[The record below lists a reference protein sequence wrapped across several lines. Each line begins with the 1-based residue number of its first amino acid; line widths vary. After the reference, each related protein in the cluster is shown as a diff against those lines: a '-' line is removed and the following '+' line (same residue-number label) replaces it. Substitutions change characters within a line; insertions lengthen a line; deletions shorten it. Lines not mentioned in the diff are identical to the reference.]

1 MTTHMTCLLTIA
13 NDDPMNENAL
23 TLEAENTMTMPRT
36 RSSIDAPSS
45 R

>member
-13 NDDPMNENAL
+13 NDEPMNEKAM

-36 RSSIDAPSS
+36 SNSIEAPSS